1 MFYELFNH
9 FIVDRIY
16 NNLEERNLL
25 LAEQKG
31 CWKGLYGCNDQLLIN
46 KSILE
51 DFEGKRMTLSTV
63 WIDYRKAFDSVP
75 HST

>member
-1 MFYELFNH
+1 M
-9 FIVDRIY
+9 
-16 NNLEERNLL
+16 LE
-25 LAEQKG
+25 
-31 CWKGLYGCNDQLLIN
+31 GLYGCNDQLLIN